1 MNQQMLISI
10 SAQFPTDLARA
21 ARVEAARRNV
31 SRAELIRQAVAAFL
45 RQVEG
50 QPPAGNREQDKGVA
64 K

>member
-1 MNQQMLISI
+1 MSQAVVFVTAPM
-10 SAQFPTDLARA
+10 PPDLERA
-21 ARVEAARRNV
+21 ARIEAARRNV

-50 QPPAGNREQDKGVA
+50 QPPAGNHEQDKGVA